1 MQLSRLQKINH
12 GGSGPRGVF
21 FLRHMAEVRKDGE
34 PAAVNVVVEAFGIG
48 WRNQAVAA
56 APHYQRR
63 QLELGDPAGIGAEIR
78 LSVRPGTS

>member
-21 FLRHMAEVRKDGE
+21 FLRYMAKVRKDGE
-34 PAAVNVVVEAFGIG
+34 PAAVNVVVEAFGIAS
-48 WRNQAVAA
+48 RNQAVAA

-63 QLELGDPAGIGAEIR
+63 QLELCDPAGIGAEIR